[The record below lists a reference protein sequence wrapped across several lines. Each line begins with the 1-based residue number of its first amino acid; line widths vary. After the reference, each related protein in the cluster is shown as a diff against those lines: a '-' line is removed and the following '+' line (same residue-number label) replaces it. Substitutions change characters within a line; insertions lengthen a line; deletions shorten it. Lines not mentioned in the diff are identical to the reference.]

1 MSHAIV
7 GLALVVGALTACQ
20 STRGADSPAPD
31 VVSVPNTIPPRD
43 GRIYASVEFVDAI
56 RDEDL
61 EWLRNEGFEIVRIFR
76 ESNRVTVRI
85 PDDYSK
91 GPKDANPRIRRVD
104 VQMR

>member
-1 MSHAIV
+1 MPIDSGCRFATA
-7 GLALVVGALTACQ
+7 GRGVGAEHH
-20 STRGADSPAPD
+20 
-31 VVSVPNTIPPRD
+31 PPRD

-91 GPKDANPRIRRVD
+91 DPKDANPRIRRVD